1 MEIEN
6 TKNNSDMT
14 TFLKDIEEVPFLKFV
29 WT

>member
-29 WT
+29 